1 MVEIL
6 EAPITL
12 TCAAAPGRF
21 RLQSI
26 SGSESLGT
34 LYEYQL
40 VLVSESHDIDLMAL
54 LGQSLTVHV
63 PLGGEQVR
71 HFGGVVS
78 AIRRGERDGT
88 MTIYHATLSPEQELL
103 TFSHDCR
110 VYQDVTVVDVVKHLF
125 TEHRLRPCREAL
137 FEKYRKWDY
146 LTQYRESAFDFIRRI
161 LAVEGIYFFFDH
173 LADGT
178 QMVLADSV
186 SSHEARK
193 GWESVPLVTTS
204 MGRRIEPDA
213 LSRWQE
219 ASALATNGITLRDFD
234 FRLRGMP
241 AVLDGKKEIPDADKK
256 RSLHRY
262 EYPGIFTLNH
272 NRADGDSQ
280 ASLTEGERLAMVRLE
295 EKQSHLVRYEGEGAA
310 RNLHVGSTFSLANV
324 PAFSGR
330 QFLITATEVAFRHP
344 AFESGSH
351 LSGPQCHARVT
362 AIDSDVPFRMPRI
375 EKPVIAGPQTARVV
389 GPSDEEIWTDK
400 FGRIRIQFH
409 WDREGKND
417 EKSTCW
423 VRVAQAWAGNRWG
436 AIHIPRIGNE
446 VVVSFLDGDPDR
458 PLVTGSVYNA
468 DNMPP
473 YELPANST
481 QTGIKSRSTKGG
493 NATNF
498 NEIRFEDKK
507 GLEVLHMQAERD
519 MTTLVKHD
527 QTTNVDVNRTVIV
540 GGNQTT
546 KVHAKRATTVDAEDS
561 KTVHGSESTTVDL
574 NRELIVTGE
583 SKTQVTKK
591 AALGFSADRETK
603 VVGTD
608 ETTVGKSVLK
618 QGGTK
623 LEYADG
629 SVDLKTEGWLKISH
643 AGAKI
648 HIDAEGNVSIETDK
662 ELKLVA
668 DGASATFA
676 DGKAE
681 ISAEKEVIIVV
692 GTNTIKVDSTGVTT
706 SGNNITNSATGL
718 HQTTAPLIT
727 QN

>member
-12 TCAAAPGRF
+12 TCAAASGRF

-40 VLVSESHDIDLMAL
+40 VLVSESHDIDLVAL
-54 LGQSLTVHV
+54 LGQPLTVHV

-71 HFGGVVS
+71 HFGGVIS

-88 MTIYHATLSPEQELL
+88 MTVYHATLSPEQELL

-110 VYQDVTVVDVVKHLF
+110 VYQDVTVVDVVKQLF

-186 SSHEARK
+186 SSHEAHK
-193 GWESVPLVTTS
+193 GWESVPLVTAS
-204 MGRRIEPDA
+204 MGHRIEPDA
-213 LSRWQE
+213 LRQWQE
-219 ASALATNGITLRDFD
+219 VSALATNGIALRDCD
-234 FRLRGMP
+234 FRLRGKP
-241 AVLDGKKEIPDADKK
+241 AVLDGKKEVPDADKK
-256 RSLHRY
+256 RPLHRY

-272 NRADGDSQ
+272 NSADADSQ
-280 ASLTEGERLAMVRLE
+280 ASLAEGKRLATVRLE
-295 EKQSHLVRYEGEGAA
+295 EKQSRLVRYEGEGTA

-324 PAFSGR
+324 PALSGC
-330 QFLITATEVAFRHP
+330 QFLITATEVAFRNP

-351 LSGPQCHARVT
+351 LSGERCHVRVT
-362 AIDSDVPFRMPRI
+362 AIESNVPFRMPRT

-389 GPSDEEIWTDK
+389 GPSDAEIWTDK
-400 FGRIRIQFH
+400 LARIRIQFH
-409 WDREGKND
+409 WDREGQNG
-417 EKSTCW
+417 EENICW
-423 VRVAQAWAGNRWG
+423 VRVAQTWAGNRWG
-436 AIHIPRIGNE
+436 AFHIPRIGNE

-473 YELPANST
+473 YEKKT
-481 QTGIKSRSTKGG
+481 QSGIKSHSTKGG
-493 NATNF
+493 NASNF
-498 NEIRFEDKK
+498 NEIRFDDDK
-507 GLEVLHMQAERD
+507 GHEELHVQAERD
-519 MTTLVKHD
+519 MTTLVKND
-527 QTTNVDVNRTVIV
+527 QVTTVDVNRKVIV
-540 GGNQTT
+540 GGDQTT
-546 KVHAKRATTVDAEDS
+546 TVHGKCTTTVD
-561 KTVHGSESTTVDL
+561 KNNKKIVHGSDSTTVDL
-574 NRELIVTGE
+574 DHELIVTGE
-583 SKTQVTKK
+583 STTQVTKK
-591 AALGFSADRETK
+591 AALTFSADRETS
-603 VVGTD
+603 VTGTD
-608 ETTVGKSVLK
+608 EKTVGKGVFK

-623 LEYADG
+623 LEYAEG
-629 SVDLKTEGWLKISH
+629 NVDLRTEGWLKISH

-648 HIDAEGNVSIETDK
+648 HIDAEGNVSIETNK

-681 ISAEKEVIIVV
+681 ISAEKEAIIAV
-692 GTNTIKVDSTGVTT
+692 GANTIKVDATGVTT